1 MIGISRGINIYFL
14 LFFFLSQINYTRT
27 GRVNAARSI
36 NRKVALKPTKPT
48 KPTAVIQ
55 DET

>member
-1 MIGISRGINIYFL
+1 MTGISRGINIFFFL
-14 LFFFLSQINYTRT
+14 LFFSFLSQINYTRT

-48 KPTAVIQ
+48 AVIQ